1 MMLPSSLRR
10 FSIYCRPIILSQVKA
25 AVGNRAIIVTFNLA
39 LALHIQGIEYS
50 NCGKFQ
56 EARHSYLMAKR
67 MYELTFKH
75 IDPST
80 GISESFPANIAI
92 KEVVVA
98 AMYNNM
104 AHIQTSLGHH
114 NYHLYEEELVKVIF
128 YLADKDRMRNKEWS
142 PSQQQLFGSFLDNVF
157 HLVIK
162 PSIVAA
168 AA

>member
-1 MMLPSSLRR
+1 M
-10 FSIYCRPIILSQVKA
+10 
-25 AVGNRAIIVTFNLA
+25 FNLA
-39 LALHIQGIEYS
+39 LALHMQGIEYS
-50 NCGKFQ
+50 NYGKLQ

-80 GISESFPANIAI
+80 GISESFPANTAI

-104 AHIQTSLGHH
+104 AHIQTSLGHQ

-128 YLADKDRMRNKEWS
+128 YLADKDRMSNKEWS
-142 PSQQQLFGSFLDNVF
+142 PSRQQFFGSFLDNVF